1 MSLSLSW
8 MSWHIFGNSAH
19 LSRNRRKVIFEG
31 RKLRIRASCITVR
44 SNSANSC
51 WKSPQIEGQN
61 LEAWVFIRNFASSK
75 RGRNGAAA
83 TRLQRES
90 PKNWKAGFQEWRV
103 KDWEWRVKSEEFP
116 TGAQRGFRKRNSSIR
131 LKRSSSIGETELKQF
146 DWNGAQASAKRSSGI
161 RLKRSSSNSSEDK
174 REFLKLMFN

>member
-19 LSRNRRKVIFEG
+19 LAQNRRKVIFEG

-90 PKNWKAGFQEWRV
+90 PKNWKAGFQEWRIESE
-103 KDWEWRVKSEEFP
+103 EWRVKSEEFP
-116 TGAQRGFRKRNSSIR
+116 TGAQRDS
-131 LKRSSSIGETELKQF
+131 ETELKQF
-146 DWNGAQASAKRSSGI
+146 DWNGAQAFDWNGAQAI
-161 RLKRSSSNSSEDK
+161 RLKT
-174 REFLKLMFN
+174 RENF

>member
-1 MSLSLSW
+1 MSLSLSG
-8 MSWHIFGNSAH
+8 MPLPQFRHSAH
-19 LSRNRRKVIFEG
+19 PARNRRKVIHDG

-103 KDWEWRVKSEEFP
+103 KSEEWRIESEEWRVKSEEWRISYRGP
-116 TGAQRGFRKRNSSIR
+116 KGFRKRNSSN
-131 LKRSSSIGETELKQF
+131 SAETELK
-146 DWNGAQASAKRSSGI
+146 
-161 RLKRSSSNSSEDK
+161 
-174 REFLKLMFN
+174 

>member
-8 MSWHIFGNSAH
+8 MSWHIVGNSAH

-103 KDWEWRVKSEEFP
+103 KSEEWRISYRGPRGFWN
-116 TGAQRGFRKRNSSIR
+116 GAQAFSWNG
-131 LKRSSSIGETELKQF
+131 TQAF
-146 DWNGAQASAKRSSGI
+146 DWNGAQAI
-161 RLKRSSSNSSEDK
+161 RLKT
-174 REFLKLMFN
+174 REKIKAYV

>member
-90 PKNWKAGFQEWRV
+90 PKNWKAGFQEWRMKDWEWRV
-103 KDWEWRVKSEEFP
+103 KDWEWRVKSEEWRISY
-116 TGAQRGFRKRNSSIR
+116 RGPKGF
-131 LKRSSSIGETELKQF
+131 
-146 DWNGAQASAKRSSGI
+146 WNGAQAI
-161 RLKRSSSNSSEDK
+161 RLKRSSSNSTKTELRHSTET
-174 REFLKLMFN
+174 ELKQFVWRQERIFKAYV